1 MGCEDNLDLKKE
13 RHVLCVLR
21 EQQFNYFRKV
31 HNKEQKKS
39 RYNHRHKKSG
49 VRNVDNINKTKK
61 RKAVQ
66 NNREGERERRG
77 REGEREKGYKKR
89 KINARENW
97 R

>member
-1 MGCEDNLDLKKE
+1 M
-13 RHVLCVLR
+13 CVLR

-49 VRNVDNINKTKK
+49 VRNEDNINKTKK

-66 NNREGERERRG
+66 NNREGEREKRERR
-77 REGEREKGYKKR
+77 REGKRLQEKENKCKRELE
-89 KINARENW
+89 INCENYW
-97 R
+97 RDIGR